1 MARTH
6 RPNSACH
13 IPGSRQRSHDFPDL
27 RSQDR
32 AIVLQCPRQVRRPGE
47 ASPSL
52 SQDLFTALRRQVRP
66 SRLKGRVLRCSL
78 RLDGA
83 GSLLLLHDALAL
95 GLLLIAERLQL
106 SRCFPAPL
114 LDLAHK
120 DRCRAV
126 CLPIG
131 QVIQGHTD
139 HARRGFR
146 QEPQSDRSSHA
157 HFSDSVQEQNLFRS
171 QIVF

>member
-1 MARTH
+1 M
-6 RPNSACH
+6 
-13 IPGSRQRSHDFPDL
+13 
-27 RSQDR
+27 
-32 AIVLQCPRQVRRPGE
+32 RRPVE

-66 SRLKGRVLRCSL
+66 GRFKGRVLRRSL

-83 GSLLLLHDALAL
+83 GSLFLLRGALAL
-95 GLLLIAERLQL
+95 GLLLFAEYLQL
-106 SRCFPAPL
+106 SRCFPASL

-131 QVIQGHTD
+131 QVFQGRAD

-157 HFSDSVQEQNLFRS
+157 HFSDLVQKRNLFWS